1 METVTGEIVG
11 QEEIKKEVAPVV
23 YQAQA
28 LVIRDATGYAAAGEL
43 CKAVKGGIKRVTD
56 FFAPMVRANLEATRR
71 TNEAKRR
78 LLDPLTEAERVIKS
92 KQLAWYTEQERV
104 RAIEQRRLQAE
115 ADAKAERERAALL
128 KKAESVKTPE
138 RQEAY
143 REQAA
148 TVQAAV
154 VTVAPATPVVKGQSV
169 RKKWRARV
177 VDAAKVPRAW
187 LIVNDP
193 ALQAFAANTKG
204 VVPVEGVEFYE
215 DAILASG
222 RV

>member
-28 LVIRDATGYAAAGEL
+28 LAIETAGDYAAAGEL

-71 TNEAKRR
+71 TNEAKRQ
-78 LLDPLTEAERVIKS
+78 LLDPLTEAEAVIKR
-92 KQLAWYTEQERV
+92 KQLDWYAEQERA
-104 RAIEQRRLQAE
+104 RAAEQRRLQAE

-138 RQEAY
+138 KQEAY

-154 VTVAPATPVVKGQSV
+154 VTVATAAPAVKGQSV

-187 LIVNDP
+187 LVVNEP
-193 ALQAFAANTKG
+193 ALQAYATATKG
-204 VVPVEGVEFYE
+204 AVPVDGVEFYE
-215 DAILASG
+215 EAILASG
-222 RV
+222 RK

>member
-1 METVTGEIVG
+1 METANAEIVG

-28 LVIRDATGYAAAGEL
+28 LTIKTAGDYAMAGEL

-71 TNEAKRR
+71 TNEAKRQ
-78 LLDPLTEAERVIKS
+78 LLDPLTEAERVIKR
-92 KQLAWYTEQERV
+92 KQLDWYTEQERA
-104 RAIEQRRLQAE
+104 RAAEQRRLQAE

-128 KKAESVKTPE
+128 KKAEAVKTPE

-148 TVQAAV
+148 TVQASV
-154 VTVAPATPVVKGQSV
+154 VTVATAAPAVKGQSV

-177 VDAAKVPRAW
+177 VDSNKVPRAW

-193 ALQAFAANTKG
+193 ALQAYAAATKG
-204 VVPVEGVEFYE
+204 AVPVDGVEFYE
-215 DAILASG
+215 EAILASG

>member
-1 METVTGEIVG
+1 METAEIVG

-56 FFAPMVRANLEATRR
+56 FFAPMVKANLEATRT

-78 LLDPLTEAERVIKS
+78 LLDPLTEAEAVIKR
-92 KQLAWYTEQERV
+92 KQLDWYTEQERI

-128 KKAESVKTPE
+128 KKAEAVKTPE
-138 RQEAY
+138 KQEAY

-148 TVQAAV
+148 MVQAPV
-154 VTVAPATPVVKGQSV
+154 VMVATAAPVVKGQSV

-204 VVPVEGVEFYE
+204 SVPVEGVEFWE
-215 DAILASG
+215 DSVLASG
-222 RV
+222 RA